1 MKTGKQQL
9 SIIIPGLFEGLQRW
23 PENKSERG
31 IAPALLWFF
40 SKSAKYRH
48 AHSGFERSLLHTF
61 SSALTADE
69 ELPIGVLRTHRDDKP
84 VLCADP
90 VSLQLGVSDI
100 TLIHGRALQLNKDD
114 INALGEYLNTFF
126 EQQQLHW
133 RLDQNGYGVL
143 QLDDFV
149 TLSTTPLSSVSGGI
163 FTGKLPQGQDQRK
176 WHRLG
181 NEIQMLLH
189 DSEFNQRRIA
199 EGKLPI
205 NTLWFWGAG
214 HKRPVFDAQYDTIFA
229 DDEFSKLLA
238 THADQTVMAVPES
251 FPEPESRLGNGNILV
266 VLDRL
271 WPLSQKDDYLGWMR
285 QLEEYD
291 KQWFQPLQKNLSHQH
306 FASIRIR
313 ASSGELF
320 TYKPYHRFCFWRRSG
335 SLHEYLQA

>member
-1 MKTGKQQL
+1 M
-9 SIIIPGLFEGLQRW
+9 QRW
-23 PENKSERG
+23 PESKSERG
-31 IAPALLWFF
+31 TASALRWFL
-40 SKSAKYRH
+40 SKSSKYRH
-48 AHSGFERSLLHTF
+48 AHSGFERSLLHAF
-61 SSALTADE
+61 SNTITANE
-69 ELPIGVLRTHRDDKP
+69 ELPIGVLRTHTDDKP

-90 VSLQLGVSDI
+90 VFLQLGVSDI
-100 TLIHGRALQLNKDD
+100 TLIHGPALELTKDD
-114 INALGEYLNTFF
+114 IDELGQYLNAFF

-133 RLDQNGYGVL
+133 RLDQDGYGVL
-143 QLDDFV
+143 QLDDYPV
-149 TLSTTPLSSVSGGI
+149 LSTTPLSSVSGGI

-189 DSEFNQRRIA
+189 DSEFNQRRVD

-214 HKRPVFDAQYDTIFA
+214 HKRPTFDSQYNAIFA

-238 THADQTVMAVPES
+238 THAGQPVMAVPES
-251 FPEPESRLGNGNILV
+251 FTDPETRMANGHTLI

-291 KQWFQPLQKNLSHQH
+291 KQWFQPLRKNLPLQQ
-306 FASIRIR
+306 FVSIRIR

-320 TYKPYHRFCFWRRSG
+320 TYKPYHRFRFWRRSG
-335 SLHEYLQA
+335 SLHQYFQA